1 MRFNGIGTE
10 NLLLPD
16 RIDAYLAT
24 GTSILKGRGDLVAA
38 ELLKAGRAEVIPGS
52 YDNWDG
58 GQYYYRVELSVPAD
72 SLDEVTA
79 AKSEVEE
86 KIKDTLEE
94 TISLPNEF
102 VSSVSLVVDTLRKS
116 VTHPQLS
123 SEDIT
128 RIWGDKTLR
137 LFLSHKSGHKANVA
151 KIKEELSILG
161 VSCFVAH
168 EDIEPTKE
176 WQDEI
181 ERALNSMDIMAALLT
196 KDFHSGSWTDQEVGF
211 AFGRGI
217 PIIAVKLEGSD
228 PLGFIGKFQAV
239 SSDWDSTPEKIIKL
253 LFNHS
258 KMVDAYVEAMKN
270 CSSFDNANKLAEM
283 LPEIKDCSETQE
295 QGMLEAY
302 NDNGEVSG
310 AYGFNGHKQ
319 SRYGLGIAHHLGR
332 ITGRKFQYNISR
344 SSISEE

>member
-1 MRFNGIGTE
+1 MKFNGIGTKY
-10 NLLLPD
+10 LLLPD
-16 RIDAYLAT
+16 RIEAYLAT
-24 GTSILKGRGDLVAA
+24 AASILKGQGDLVAA
-38 ELLKAGRAEVIPGS
+38 RLLTECHAEGIPD
-52 YDNWDG
+52 YQDNLDS
-58 GQYYYRVELSVPAD
+58 GQYYYRAELSVPAD
-72 SLDEVTA
+72 SLAEVAA

-86 KIKDTLEE
+86 KITDTLEE

-123 SEDIT
+123 GEDIS
-128 RIWGDKTLR
+128 RIWGTGTFR
-137 LFLSHKSGHKANVA
+137 LFFSHKSGHKANVA

-176 WQDEI
+176 WQNEI

-196 KDFHSGSWTDQEVGF
+196 QDFHSGSWTDQEVGF

-217 PIIAVKLEGSD
+217 PIIAVKLEGAD
-228 PLGFIGKFQAV
+228 PRGFIGKFQAV
-239 SSDWDSTPEKIIKL
+239 ASDWVSAPQKIAKL
-253 LFNHS
+253 LFSHS
-258 KMVDAYVEAMKN
+258 EMVDAYVEAMKN

-283 LPEIKDCSETQE
+283 LPEIKDCSKTQV

-302 NDNGEVSG
+302 NENTEISH
-310 AYGFNGHKQ
+310 AFGFNGTKTFH
-319 SRYGLGIAHHLGR
+319 YGPGLAYHLEKV
-332 ITGRKFQYNISR
+332 TGRKFR
-344 SSISEE
+344 SDKFEISEV